1 MVVFVLSG
9 IWHGAGWN
17 FVIWGTMHG
26 IYLVINRLFS
36 KKYALPTFVAWL
48 LTFLAAMWAWLGFYE
63 VRNDAL
69 LAKLKA
75 SFTPSAYS
83 LAHLHA
89 VPAQW
94 SPSGRL
100 TLMFFLAL
108 TGAVLLMEWLSVRHK
123 NDPFYYLRQPWVLYW
138 LVLLT
143 LLLSPG
149 INNAFIYFAF

>member
-1 MVVFVLSG
+1 
-9 IWHGAGWN
+9 
-17 FVIWGTMHG
+17 MHG
-26 IYLVINRLFS
+26 TYLVINRLFS
-36 KKYALPTFVAWL
+36 KKYALPDFAAWL

-63 VRNDAL
+63 VRSDAL

-83 LAHLHA
+83 LAHLRA

-94 SPSGRL
+94 PPSDRL

-108 TGAVLLMEWLSVRHK
+108 TGIVLLLEWLSVRRQ
-123 NDPFYYLRQPWVLYW
+123 NDPFCYLRQPCMMYL
-138 LVLLT
+138 LALLT
-143 LLLSPG
+143 LLLAPG